1 MDAIQYKAP
10 PSGIFHWAFDI
21 HGCADFRKEGTP
33 SNLHAMDPER
43 ACQAHFNASM
53 DVVDKNAGD
62 GFPQIPTAPKPRDLQ
77 MKTSPTDQC
86 IVLPFRPQHPQPF
99 SGIGLA
105 LHFLLGNVLVLH
117 TGLKEMWFGWRVKKI
132 FPQQEA
138 FQHYCRD
145 ATASLDLA
153 RVSHAQKVRLWI
165 HGILSVP
172 SMALHFFDGQHR
184 VADNAP
190 PIALGTSTGDRLIG
204 FRSQFMAGLKSIGHA
219 MPENQIQAAL
229 WPETIDRKGLDAVGR
244 ALETFYLFSAYGKSA
259 ALDTTSFQKAVAAAP
274 ESFMAH
280 DLHGWALYRNADYPG
295 AKAAF
300 LTALQINP
308 AGAGAMSGLMWCGI
322 YTKDL
327 EEALFWS
334 GRKAEA
340 CRRDIEAARQACRR
354 RYQKAHD

>member
-1 MDAIQYKAP
+1 
-10 PSGIFHWAFDI
+10 
-21 HGCADFRKEGTP
+21 
-33 SNLHAMDPER
+33 
-43 ACQAHFNASM
+43 
-53 DVVDKNAGD
+53 
-62 GFPQIPTAPKPRDLQ
+62 

-86 IVLPFRPQHPQPF
+86 IVLPFQPQSSQPF

-138 FQHYCRD
+138 FQHYCRN
-145 ATASLDLA
+145 ATANLDLSQ
-153 RVSHAQKVRLWI
+153 VSHAQKVRLWI
-165 HGILSVP
+165 HGIFSTP
-172 SMALHFFDGQHR
+172 SIELHIFDGQHR
-184 VADNAP
+184 AADDV
-190 PIALGTSTGDRLIG
+190 PIVLEISTGDRLVG
-204 FRSQFMAGLKSIGHA
+204 FRSQFIDGLKSIGHA

-244 ALETFYLFSAYGKSA
+244 ALETFYLFSTYGNTAS
-259 ALDTTSFQKAVAAAP
+259 LDSTSFEKAVAAAP
-274 ESFMAH
+274 ESFMSH
-280 DLHGWALYRNADYPG
+280 DLLGWARYRNKNYSN

-300 LTALQINP
+300 LTALRINP

-327 EEALFWS
+327 EEAMFWS

-354 RYQKAHD
+354 RYQKAHALRE

>member
-1 MDAIQYKAP
+1 
-10 PSGIFHWAFDI
+10 
-21 HGCADFRKEGTP
+21 
-33 SNLHAMDPER
+33 
-43 ACQAHFNASM
+43 
-53 DVVDKNAGD
+53 
-62 GFPQIPTAPKPRDLQ
+62 

-86 IVLPFRPQHPQPF
+86 IVLPFQPKSPQPF

-138 FQHYCRD
+138 FQDYCRD
-145 ATASLDLA
+145 ATANLDLSQ
-153 RVSHAQKVRLWI
+153 VSRAQKVRLWI
-165 HGILSVP
+165 HGIFST
-172 SMALHFFDGQHR
+172 SWIDLHIFDGQHQA
-184 VADNAP
+184 ADNAP
-190 PIALGTSTGDRLIG
+190 ITLEILAGDGLIG
-204 FRSQFMAGLKSIGHA
+204 FRSQFMTGLKAIGHA

-229 WPETIDRKGLDAVGR
+229 WPETIDHKGLDAVGR
-244 ALETFYLFSAYGKSA
+244 ALEAFYLFSAYENKA
-259 ALDTTSFQKAVAAAP
+259 ALDTTSFKKAVAAAP

-300 LTALQINP
+300 LTSLQINP

-327 EEALFWS
+327 EEAMFWS

-340 CRRDIEAARQACRR
+340 CRQDIEAARQACRR

>member
-1 MDAIQYKAP
+1 M
-10 PSGIFHWAFDI
+10 
-21 HGCADFRKEGTP
+21 
-33 SNLHAMDPER
+33 
-43 ACQAHFNASM
+43 NA
-53 DVVDKNAGD
+53 A
-62 GFPQIPTAPKPRDLQ
+62 
-77 MKTSPTDQC
+77 PTDQC
-86 IVLPFRPQHPQPF
+86 IVLPFQPQSSQPF

-117 TGLKEMWFGWRVKKI
+117 AGLKEMWFGWRVKKI
-132 FPQQEA
+132 FRQQEA

-145 ATASLDLA
+145 ATTNLDLA
-153 RVSHAQKVRLWI
+153 RVSHTQKVRLWI
-165 HGILSVP
+165 HGVFSTASIE
-172 SMALHFFDGQHR
+172 LHFFDGRHQA
-184 VADNAP
+184 ADDA
-190 PIALGTSTGDRLIG
+190 PIALEISTGDRLIG
-204 FRSQFMAGLKSIGHA
+204 SRSQFMAGLKSIGQA

-244 ALETFYLFSAYGKSA
+244 ALEAFYLFSAYGNNA
-259 ALDTTSFQKAVAAAP
+259 ALDTTSFEKAIAAAP
-274 ESFMAH
+274 KSFMAH

-327 EEALFWS
+327 EESMFWS

-354 RYQKAHD
+354 RYQKAHALSD